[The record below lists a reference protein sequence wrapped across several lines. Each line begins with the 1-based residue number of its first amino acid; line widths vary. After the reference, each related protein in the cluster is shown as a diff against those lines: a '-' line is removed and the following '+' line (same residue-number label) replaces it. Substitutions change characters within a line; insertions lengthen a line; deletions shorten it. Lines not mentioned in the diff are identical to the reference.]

1 MTQIESWQI
10 EVETPIGAPAGAL
23 DVTHSG
29 TALDGRLYNDSGEL
43 VLHEGSI
50 DGDALRWTLKLSRPI
65 AMTIKCQ
72 ALRQGSSLNGSATVG
87 AFGDF
92 TFTGRRETV

>member
-10 EVETPIGAPAGAL
+10 EVETPIAAQSGTL
-23 DVTHSG
+23 ELTHSG

-72 ALRQGSSLNGSATVG
+72 GSRTLSSH
-87 AFGDF
+87 
-92 TFTGRRETV
+92 E